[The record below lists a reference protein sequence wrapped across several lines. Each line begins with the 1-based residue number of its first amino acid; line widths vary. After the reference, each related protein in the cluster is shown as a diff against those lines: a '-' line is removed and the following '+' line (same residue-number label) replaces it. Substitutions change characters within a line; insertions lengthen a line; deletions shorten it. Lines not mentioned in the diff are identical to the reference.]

1 MSLDENPDIDNALTY
16 YSPEPDVRAL
26 RHAYTQTLTELE
38 GYFDLCRN
46 SYDDRR
52 NWWAGK
58 SRDHRKHGADAFPW
72 EGAAD
77 MESHVIDER
86 ITRMVSIF
94 MAALKR
100 SNVSAFAVEPNDVA
114 KAATVTNFLKWMISS
129 GYIPRFDKEM
139 ELGANYLLER
149 GIMISYV
156 GWHRED
162 RKVLQRLSLEEMTL
176 ISPDLGEAIT
186 SGEADEAVAE
196 LLQMALEGTTQER
209 ALKAIQELRETG
221 FAELPLVQRQIN
233 APEVL
238 TLAPDGDFFFPPYV
252 TDPQRAPYCFWRTY
266 YTAQELENKV
276 ITDGWD
282 PDFVEMVIDKYKGV
296 TYDLQEDEPY
306 NNRSSSLTDNSYTT
320 SDLIEIIYGYQRL
333 VDKTD
338 NAEGIYCTVFHR
350 EYTGGDIVK
359 PYAKFEL
366 LNGFE
371 DYPVVVT
378 KLSEDSKRLYD
389 TTTVPDLLRGIQ
401 NQVKVERDSR
411 IDRNSLATLPPI
423 MHPVGNSP
431 KNWKP
436 GGLIPYRRKG
446 EFEFG
451 PAPSYN
457 QGSIEMEATQLG
469 QADRL
474 MGLDEGSDISLI
486 RQQFLVNKY
495 LQHISNV
502 VKMCYKCFQRFGPAS
517 IFFRVTGNS
526 NPQTLEKG
534 VGFEDYD
541 VTINYDILNNNQDI
555 QKAKLEQL
563 VSLTQL
569 DRNGLIDMDKL
580 LAAIASS
587 IDPVLSDAILQPL
600 DEANQNLL
608 KDVTDDLAK
617 IYAGIE
623 MPARPNATDAAL
635 QIIQGYLQQP
645 DVQARLQSD
654 QAFAER
660 LQKYTNQYEFNQQQQ
675 INASQYGQFGTQA
688 AQMGG
693 VETQNM

>member
-1 MSLDENPDIDNALTY
+1 MEEPNIEESLIY
-16 YSPEPDVRAL
+16 YNNEPDVGSL
-26 RHAYTQTLTELE
+26 RTAYTRTLSELS
-38 GYFDLCRN
+38 GYFDLCST

-58 SRDHRKHGADAFPW
+58 SRDHRKHGSDAFPW

-77 MESHVIDER
+77 MEAHVIDER

-100 SNVSAFAVEPNDVA
+100 SNVTAFAVEPNDVG
-114 KAATVTNFLKWMISS
+114 KASTVTNFLKWMISS
-129 GYIPRFDKEM
+129 GYISRFEKEM
-139 ELGANYLLER
+139 ELAANYILER

-162 RKVLQRLSLEEMTL
+162 RKVLQRLNLSEIDS
-176 ISPDLGEAIT
+176 ISPELSSAIR
-186 SGEADEAVAE
+186 SGDSDEGVVE
-196 LLQMALEGTTQER
+196 ILQLALEGVNDER
-209 ALKAIQELRETG
+209 AIKAVKELRETG
-221 FAELPLVQRQIN
+221 SAELPMVQRQIN

-238 TLAPDGDFFFPPYV
+238 TLAPDGDFLFPAYV

-282 PDFVEMVIDKYKGV
+282 ADFVEMVIDKYKGV
-296 TYDLQEDEPY
+296 TYDLMDDTPN
-306 NNRSSSLTDNSYTT
+306 NNRSTNLTDNSYSTD
-320 SDLIEIIYGYQRL
+320 DLIEIVYGYQRL
-333 VDKTD
+333 IDKTD

-350 EYTGGDIVK
+350 EYTGGLDVQ

-401 NQVKVERDSR
+401 NQVKIERDSR

-451 PAPSYN
+451 PSPSYN
-457 QGSIEMEATQLG
+457 QGSVEMEATQLG

-474 MGLDEGSDISLI
+474 MGLDEDSEISMI
-486 RQQFLVNKY
+486 RQQFLVNKF
-495 LQHISNV
+495 LEHTGQV
-502 VKMCYKCFQRFGPAS
+502 VKLCYKCFQRFGPNN

-526 NPQTLEKG
+526 NPQILEKG
-534 VGFEDYD
+534 VGFENYD

-569 DRNGLIDMDKL
+569 DRNGLIDMNKM
-580 LAAIASS
+580 LAAIANS
-587 IDPVLSDAILQPL
+587 IDPVLSDSILQPL
-600 DEANQNLL
+600 DEADQNIL
-608 KDVTDDLAK
+608 KDVTDDLTK
-617 IYAGIE
+617 IYSGIE
-623 MPARPNATDAAL
+623 VPSRPNATDAAM
-635 QIIQGYLQQP
+635 QIIQGYMQQQ

-660 LQKYTNQYEFNQQQQ
+660 LQKYLNQYEFAQQQQ
-675 INASQYGQFGTQA
+675 VNASEFGQLGTRA
-688 AQMGG
+688 AQMGD
-693 VETQNM
+693 VQTQQM

>member
-1 MSLDENPDIDNALTY
+1 
-16 YSPEPDVRAL
+16 
-26 RHAYTQTLTELE
+26 
-38 GYFDLCRN
+38 
-46 SYDDRR
+46 
-52 NWWAGK
+52 
-58 SRDHRKHGADAFPW
+58 
-72 EGAAD
+72 
-77 MESHVIDER
+77 
-86 ITRMVSIF
+86 
-94 MAALKR
+94 
-100 SNVSAFAVEPNDVA
+100 
-114 KAATVTNFLKWMISS
+114 
-129 GYIPRFDKEM
+129 
-139 ELGANYLLER
+139 
-149 GIMISYV
+149 
-156 GWHRED
+156 
-162 RKVLQRLSLEEMTL
+162 
-176 ISPDLGEAIT
+176 
-186 SGEADEAVAE
+186 
-196 LLQMALEGTTQER
+196 
-209 ALKAIQELRETG
+209 
-221 FAELPLVQRQIN
+221 
-233 APEVL
+233 
-238 TLAPDGDFFFPPYV
+238 
-252 TDPQRAPYCFWRTY
+252 
-266 YTAQELENKV
+266 
-276 ITDGWD
+276 
-282 PDFVEMVIDKYKGV
+282 
-296 TYDLQEDEPY
+296 
-306 NNRSSSLTDNSYTT
+306 
-320 SDLIEIIYGYQRL
+320 
-333 VDKTD
+333 
-338 NAEGIYCTVFHR
+338 
-350 EYTGGDIVK
+350 
-359 PYAKFEL
+359 
-366 LNGFE
+366 
-371 DYPVVVT
+371 
-378 KLSEDSKRLYD
+378 
-389 TTTVPDLLRGIQ
+389 
-401 NQVKVERDSR
+401 
-411 IDRNSLATLPPI
+411 

-608 KDVTDDLAK
+608 KEVTDDLAK

>member
-1 MSLDENPDIDNALTY
+1 MENPDIDKGLTY
-16 YSPEPDVRAL
+16 LENEPDVPSL
-26 RHAYTQTLTELE
+26 RHAYTRTLSELG
-38 GYFDLCRN
+38 GYFDLCRT

-58 SRDHRKHGADAFPW
+58 ARDHRKHGADAFPW

-77 MESHVIDER
+77 MEAHVIDER

-100 SNVSAFAVEPNDVA
+100 SNVSAFAVEPNDVG
-114 KAATVTNFLKWMISS
+114 KASTVTNFLKWMITS
-129 GYIPRFDKEM
+129 GYIARFDKEM
-139 ELGANYLLER
+139 ELAANYLLER
-149 GIMISYV
+149 GLMISYV

-162 RKVLQRLSLEEMTL
+162 RKVLQRLNLDEIRM
-176 ISPDLGEAIT
+176 ISPELASSIE
-186 SGEADEAVAE
+186 SEEADEGVVE
-196 LLQMALEGTTQER
+196 ILQMALEGTTYDR
-209 ALKAIQELRETG
+209 ALKAIKELRETG
-221 FAELPLVQRQIN
+221 SAELPLVQRQVN
-233 APEVL
+233 APEL
-238 TLAPDGDFFFPPYV
+238 LSLAPDGDFFFPPYV

-266 YTAQELENKV
+266 YTAQELEAKV
-276 ITDGWD
+276 KTDGWD

-296 TYDLQEDEPY
+296 SYDLMEDEPY
-306 NNRSSSLTDNSYTT
+306 NNRSNALSDNTYTT
-320 SDLIEIIYGYQRL
+320 DDLIEIVYGYQRL
-333 VDKTD
+333 IDKTD
-338 NAEGIYCTVFHR
+338 CSEGIYCTVFHR
-350 EYTGGDIVK
+350 EYTGGLDVK

-457 QGSIEMEATQLG
+457 QGSVEMEATQLG

-486 RQQFLVNKY
+486 RQQFLVNKF
-495 LQHISNV
+495 LQHTADV
-502 VKMCYKCFQRFGPAS
+502 VKLCYKCFQRFGPDEV
-517 IFFRVTGNS
+517 FFRVTGNS
-526 NPQTLEKG
+526 NPQTLKKG
-534 VGFEDYD
+534 AGFEDYD
-541 VTINYDILNNNQDI
+541 ITINYDVLNNNQDI

-569 DRNGLIDMDKL
+569 DRNGLIDMNAL
-580 LAAIASS
+580 LAAIANS
-587 IDPVLSDAILQPL
+587 IDPVLGDTILQPIE
-600 DEANQNLL
+600 EAQENIL
-608 KDVTDDLAK
+608 KDVTDDLSK

-623 MPARPNATDAAL
+623 VPARPNATDAAM
-635 QIIQGYLQQP
+635 QIIQSYLQQQ

-654 QAFAER
+654 AAFAER
-660 LQKYTNQYEFNQQQQ
+660 LQKYLNQYEFAQQQQ
-675 INASQYGQFGTQA
+675 VNASEFGQLGTRA
-688 AQMGG
+688 AQMGD
-693 VETQNM
+693 TQTQAMQ

>member
-1 MSLDENPDIDNALTY
+1 MENPDYDKALTY
-16 YSPEPDVRAL
+16 LQKEPDIGVL
-26 RHAYTQTLTELE
+26 RHAYMSTLTELE
-38 GYFDLCRN
+38 GYFDLCRA

-58 SRDHRKHGADAFPW
+58 SRDHRKHGSDAFPW
-72 EGAAD
+72 DGAAD

-94 MAALKR
+94 MASLKR
-100 SNVSAFAVEPNDVA
+100 ANVSAFAVEPNDVG
-114 KAATVTNFLKWMISS
+114 KAATVSNFIKWMISS
-129 GYIPRFDKEM
+129 GYIPRFEKEI
-139 ELGANYLLER
+139 ELAANYLLER

-162 RKVLQRLSLEEMTL
+162 RKILQRLNLDEIRL
-176 ISPDLGEAIT
+176 ISPELADSIQ
-186 SGEADEAVAE
+186 SGSSDEEVVE
-196 LLQMALEGTTQER
+196 ILQMALEGVSEER
-209 ALKAIQELRETG
+209 ALLAVRELRELG
-221 FAELPLVQRQIN
+221 NAELPMVQRQVN
-233 APEVL
+233 APEVR

-266 YTAQELENKV
+266 YTAQELEAKV
-276 ITDGWD
+276 ATDGWD
-282 PDFVEMVIDKYKGV
+282 PDFVEMVIDRYKG
-296 TYDLQEDEPY
+296 TAYELQEDQPY
-306 NNRSSSLTDNSYTT
+306 NNRQNTLSDNSYVTD
-320 SDLIEIIYGYQRL
+320 DLIEIIYCYQRL
-333 VDKTD
+333 VDKAD
-338 NAEGIYCTVFHR
+338 SAEGIYCTVFHR
-350 EYTGGDIVK
+350 QYTGGQGVK

-366 LNGFE
+366 LNGYE

-451 PAPSYN
+451 PTPDYN
-457 QGSIEMEATQLG
+457 QGSLEMEASQLG

-474 MGLDEGSDISLI
+474 MGLDEDSNISLV
-486 RQQFLVNKY
+486 RQQFLVNKF
-495 LQHISNV
+495 LQHISDV
-502 VKMCYKCFQRFGPAS
+502 VKLAYKCFQRFGPES

-526 NPQTLEKG
+526 NPQFLEKG
-534 VGFEDYD
+534 LGFEDYD
-541 VTINYDILNNNQDI
+541 VTINYDILNNDQDI

-563 VSLTQL
+563 ISLTQL
-569 DRNGLIDMDKL
+569 DRNGLIDMNKL
-580 LAAIASS
+580 LSAIAAS
-587 IDPVLSDAILQPL
+587 IDPVLGDSILQPI
-600 DEANQNLL
+600 DEAQENIL
-608 KDVTDDLAK
+608 KEVTDDLAK

-623 MPARPNATDAAL
+623 VPARPNATDAAL
-635 QIIQGYLQQP
+635 QIIQSYMQQQ

-654 QAFAER
+654 PIFAER
-660 LQKYTNQYEFNQQQQ
+660 LQKYTNQYEFAQQQQ
-675 INASQYGQFGTQA
+675 VNAEQYGQFGTSA
-688 AQMGG
+688 AQMGD
-693 VETQNM
+693 VQTQQM